1 MDFKKGAFHT
11 ALQVAVPITPLLLE
25 GAYDLWPSGALFV
38 SPGTTHVWFLEQ
50 IAVDP
55 KKDNYNALASKVR
68 RRFLEANLASA
79 RLSLAAGGTSGTGAA
94 SKKDPNTSTS
104 SFGVWSLWLPLSYLA
119 LYLMYC
125 AVRMVI

>member
-11 ALQVAVPITPLLLE
+11 ALQVGVPITPLLLE

-55 KKDNYNALASKVR
+55 KTDNYNALATKVR

-79 RLSLAAGGTSGTGAA
+79 RLSQDAEAGGAI
-94 SKKDPNTSTS
+94 KKDPNTLTS
-104 SFGVWSLWLPLSYLA
+104 SFGVWSLWIPLSYGA
-119 LYLMYC
+119 LYLIYC
-125 AVRMVI
+125 AVRRVF